1 MLPSSC
7 AISFAYNAK
16 CYAFL
21 HTQQQKYAS
30 KHLRADSFAQQDF
43 LRQEGSVCEHRKT
56 NWWFALHSE
65 RKGKGKKQRESRQS
79 PSRKIQQMDLAS
91 AITNI
96 TKRQLPDHHVC
107 VCVMTLF
114 KLWWFISHIK
124 TCSALGEGLTW
135 VNSVR
140 TPGTPQKK
148 LNDSIHWLARR
159 ADIEI

>member
-43 LRQEGSVCEHRKT
+43 LCQEGSVCEHRKT

-65 RKGKGKKQRESRQS
+65 RKGKGKNR
-79 PSRKIQQMDLAS
+79 
-91 AITNI
+91 
-96 TKRQLPDHHVC
+96 
-107 VCVMTLF
+107 
-114 KLWWFISHIK
+114 
-124 TCSALGEGLTW
+124 G
-135 VNSVR
+135 
-140 TPGTPQKK
+140 
-148 LNDSIHWLARR
+148 R
-159 ADIEI
+159 ADKVHQGKFNRWTWLLQLQI

>member
-16 CYAFL
+16 CYHFCI
-21 HTQQQKYAS
+21 HNNKNMHQ
-30 KHLRADSFAQQDF
+30 
-43 LRQEGSVCEHRKT
+43 
-56 NWWFALHSE
+56 NISE
-65 RKGKGKKQRESRQS
+65 RTVLLNKISSVRKEVCVNTGRLTGGLLCIQKGKEKESRQS

-148 LNDSIHWLARR
+148 LNDPIHWLARR